1 MMHYLDN
8 LIFVLVLGAGVGY
21 FAYHLRKT
29 IRNIKLGRDYPIN
42 DRKKERWRNMLLKA
56 FGQKKMFKRPI
67 PALLHLA
74 VYLGFIIINIEVIE
88 IIIDGIFGTHR
99 VLRFMG
105 GFYNFLIASFEILA
119 LLVIVAVTL
128 FWIRRNVLK
137 LLRFNMPEME
147 GWPKKDANYIL
158 YFEFVLMSA
167 FLTMNAADY
176 KLQLLKY
183 GHYYFKDGI
192 VGSFPIS
199 RFLLNILP
207 DDPHALVMIE
217 RSMWW
222 FHIVGILVFLN
233 YLYFSK
239 HYHIILAFPNTF
251 YAKLPPLAKWDN
263 LESVRKQV
271 ELMMDPNADP
281 YAAPPEDEEEPERFG
296 AKDIFDLKWINILNA
311 YTCTECGRCTDVCP
325 ANRTGKKLSPRK
337 IMMDVRDRT
346 EEVGRLIDANKGEWK
361 DDGKSLLDY
370 ISREEIWACTT
381 CNACVEEC
389 PVENNPM
396 DVIVQLRQYLVM
408 EESAAPAELNLMF
421 TNIENNGAP
430 WQYSQADRLLW
441 AEE

>member
-1 MMHYLDN
+1 MHWLDN
-8 LIFVLVLGAGVGY
+8 LLFTIILLAGVGY

-29 IRNIKLGRDYPIN
+29 IRNIKLGRPYDRS

-56 FGQKKMFKRPI
+56 FGQKKMFKRPV

-119 LLVIVAVTL
+119 LLVIIAVTV
-128 FWIRRNVLK
+128 FWIRRNILK
-137 LLRFNMPEME
+137 LWRFHMPEME
-147 GWPKKDANYIL
+147 GWPKKDANLIL

-167 FLTMNAADY
+167 FLTMNAADL
-176 KLQLLKY
+176 KLQQLRY
-183 GHYYFKDGI
+183 GHYYFKEGI

-199 RFLLNILP
+199 KFLLGILP
-207 DDPHALVMIE
+207 DDPHSLVMIE

-222 FHIVGILVFLN
+222 LHIVGILVFLN
-233 YLYFSK
+233 YLYISK
-239 HYHIILAFPNTF
+239 HYHILLAFPNTF
-251 YAKLPPLAKWDN
+251 YAKLPPLAKLDN
-263 LESVRKQV
+263 LESVKKQV

-281 YAAPPEDEEEPERFG
+281 YAMPEEEEEPERFG
-296 AKDIFDLKWINILNA
+296 AKDIFDLKWINLLNA
-311 YTCTECGRCTDVCP
+311 YTCTECGRCSDVCP
-325 ANRTGKKLSPRK
+325 ANSTGKKLSPRK

-346 EEVGRLIDANKGEWK
+346 EEVGKIIDKHGK
-361 DDGKSLLDY
+361 FVDDGKSLLDY
-370 ISREEIWACTT
+370 ISAEEIWACTT

-389 PVENNPM
+389 PVENDPM
-396 DVIVQLRQYLVM
+396 DVIIQLRQYLVL

-430 WQYSQADRLLW
+430 WQYSRADRLNW
-441 AEE
+441 VNE